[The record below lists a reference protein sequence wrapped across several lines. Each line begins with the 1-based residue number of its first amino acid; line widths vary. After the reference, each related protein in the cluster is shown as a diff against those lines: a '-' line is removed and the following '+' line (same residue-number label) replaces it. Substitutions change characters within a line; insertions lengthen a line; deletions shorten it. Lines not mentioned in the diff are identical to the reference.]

1 MPAFRL
7 LMKTVEERDS
17 LGIFIKEDPPFDS
30 LHSDLRWKVVLRF
43 FRVERKACIAES
55 YLFLA
60 NSEFAVI
67 SIHASR
73 TNCRNPSI
81 FRSSNAATKLKPGYS
96 KANVLSPTR

>member
-7 LMKTVEERDS
+7 PMKTVEERDS

-55 YLFLA
+55 YKDRKFKQHPFLTGFLIRRRSLLPGCPFLF
-60 NSEFAVI
+60 
-67 SIHASR
+67 
-73 TNCRNPSI
+73 
-81 FRSSNAATKLKPGYS
+81 
-96 KANVLSPTR
+96 